1 MTYFIHIPKWLC
13 FIAIFGFLS
22 CGNDDLGPDL
32 KNGEL
37 PANIW
42 SRDSK
47 NAVIA
52 SQTSDTVLITNI
64 SDPTVVFDSGEFKLW
79 AGCVSADNSYAFI
92 CYSESVDGSN
102 WSDLQIVFEPVTDP
116 NAWDNQRTEVPT
128 VTIDH
133 AESDQSKKY
142 KMWYGGSNKTA
153 PDSTKIGLAYSA
165 DGITWERLEAN
176 LSLGSKRGLVM
187 EPGFSIGDAG
197 VVSDPTAYIKDGT
210 YHIWYNSFG
219 SSNDIL
225 ISHAVSTNGYDWDK
239 DNNNPIMTPNLA
251 WESEGPKDIT
261 EDVSHPV
268 VMLEPATGKFLMWY
282 GSFDN
287 SENETYSG
295 LGFATSDDGSN
306 W

>member
-1 MTYFIHIPKWLC
+1 
-13 FIAIFGFLS
+13 
-22 CGNDDLGPDL
+22 
-32 KNGEL
+32 
-37 PANIW
+37 
-42 SRDSK
+42 
-47 NAVIA
+47 
-52 SQTSDTVLITNI
+52 
-64 SDPTVVFDSGEFKLW
+64 
-79 AGCVSADNSYAFI
+79 
-92 CYSESVDGSN
+92 
-102 WSDLQIVFEPVTDP
+102 
-116 NAWDNQRTEVPT
+116 
-128 VTIDH
+128 
-133 AESDQSKKY
+133 
-142 KMWYGGSNKTA
+142 
-153 PDSTKIGLAYSA
+153 
-165 DGITWERLEAN
+165 LEAN

-197 VVSDPTAYIKDGT
+197 VVSDPTAYIKNGT

-239 DNNNPIMTPNLA
+239 DNSNPIMTPNLA
-251 WESEGPKDIT
+251 WEREGPKDIT

-306 W
+306 WIKDPGNPIFVPDTSKSGEELGISTGPAVVHKDGTYHLFYSAANNDGLRVINHATSD